1 MNRNEIRETLRR
13 QVLGLLVAG
22 MIGATIACGGKSN
35 SPTTPSNTS
44 TSSNIPQITSCN
56 TVVYRG
62 ITYADMGCRV
72 GIASFTSTLSI
83 GGSPPVCFNVTC
95 SAGCVS
101 AVRIC

>member
-1 MNRNEIRETLRR
+1 MTQNVRR
-13 QVLGLLVAG
+13 S
-22 MIGATIACGGKSN
+22 IGACVIGFAVACGGKSN
-35 SPTTPSNTS
+35 TPTSPSNSNSNTS
-44 TSSNIPQITSCN
+44 NTPQITSCN

-62 ITYADMGCRV
+62 TTYPDMGCRV
-72 GIASFTSTLSI
+72 GIASFTSSISI